1 MAERNF
7 EDWLKRVDAII
18 QAKVGLSREDL
29 PDIDYHGYFMQGMN
43 CDRVAKIAIR
53 NAKEY

>member
-18 QAKVGLSREDL
+18 QAKVQLSREDL